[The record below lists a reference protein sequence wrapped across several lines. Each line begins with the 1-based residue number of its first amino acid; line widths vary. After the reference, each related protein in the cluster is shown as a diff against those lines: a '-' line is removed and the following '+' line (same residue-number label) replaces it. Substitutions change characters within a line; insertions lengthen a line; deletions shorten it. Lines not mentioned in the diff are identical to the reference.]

1 MAPAAPQVLQATMGL
16 IADRVCGDHAE
27 GILDALNIRD
37 LLYGASRD
45 ELIRD
50 DVIGNAR
57 IAPSFLGTLTFI
69 VSTCGS

>member
-1 MAPAAPQVLQATMGL
+1 MQ
-16 IADRVCGDHAE
+16 I

>member
-1 MAPAAPQVLQATMGL
+1 MGL

-27 GILDALNIRD
+27 GTLDALNIRD

-50 DVIGNAR
+50 DVMGNGYLQLNLY
-57 IAPSFLGTLTFI
+57 PSRLFVPTLVQTAQI
-69 VSTCGS
+69 EVRQEGGML